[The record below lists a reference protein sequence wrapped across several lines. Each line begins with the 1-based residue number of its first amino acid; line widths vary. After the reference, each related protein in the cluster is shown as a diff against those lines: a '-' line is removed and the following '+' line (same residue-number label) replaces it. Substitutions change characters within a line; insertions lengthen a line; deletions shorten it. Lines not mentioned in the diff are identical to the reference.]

1 MQLIRARVA
10 GSVVLARVEGDRALV
25 IAKESEHVAA
35 DVLREALA
43 LQTKLEAVALEEHAT
58 AELELLSPVA
68 NPSKI
73 VCVGLNYLDHAA
85 ESGQEAPSR
94 PLLFGKFSNALVG
107 PGDPVR
113 FSTAETTQVDYE
125 GELAVVIGRTT
136 SDVPVNRA
144 LDQILGYTI
153 ANDVSARDAQF
164 GDGQWLRGKSL
175 DTFCPLG
182 PVVVTRDEIPDVQDL
197 RIQTTVNDELL
208 QDGSTAD
215 MVFNV
220 AELVSYV
227 SRYLTLL
234 PGDLILTGTPPGV
247 GFARTPPIFLGDGD
261 TVSVQISGIGT
272 LTNTVSAG

>member
-1 MQLIRARVA
+1 MKLVRARVA
-10 GSVVLARVEGDRALV
+10 GSVVLARVEGDRAVV
-25 IAKESEHVAA
+25 IATESEHVAA
-35 DVLREALA
+35 DALREALA
-43 LQTKLEAVALEEHAT
+43 HGTDLGTVALAEHAY
-58 AELELLSPVA
+58 ADLEPLSPLA

-85 ESGQEAPSR
+85 ESGQEAPNR

-107 PGDPVR
+107 PDDQVR
-113 FSTAETTQVDYE
+113 FSSAETTKVDYE
-125 GELAVVIGRTT
+125 GELVVVIGRHTT
-136 SDVPVNRA
+136 DVAVGSA

-164 GDGQWLRGKSL
+164 ADGQWLRGKSI

-182 PVVVTRDEIPDVQDL
+182 PMIVTCDEIPDVQDL
-197 RIQTTVNDELL
+197 SIRTTLNDELL

-215 MVFNV
+215 MVFPV

-227 SRYLTLL
+227 SRYFTLL

-247 GFARTPPIFLGDGD
+247 GFARTPPVFLRDGD

-272 LTNTVSAG
+272 LTNTVSTG